1 MTGDDRDVGFIVM
14 IRFAGDPK
22 KAKQVL
28 DDDPQLDQAVR
39 KGIYEHGMIC
49 CRRLV
54 GDGEFVDIDEW
65 ASEEDRNAFVAA
77 AGPALAEWT
86 SRAGIAAQ
94 ETRLWRPAA
103 PDEVF

>member
-1 MTGDDRDVGFIVM
+1 VNNDDREARFIVM

-28 DDDPQLDQAVR
+28 DEDSRLNEAVR
-39 KGIYEHGMIC
+39 QGIYKHGMIR

-65 ASEEDRNAFVAA
+65 GSEEDRNAFVAA
-77 AGPALAEWT
+77 AGPDLAEWT
-86 SRAGIAAQ
+86 SRAGITAQ
-94 ETRLWRPAA
+94 ETHVWRPAA